1 LPSVV
6 VVTEAAGGCTV
17 ARERFTAVE
26 VAEAAML
33 TVERA
38 MAAIVGVDT
47 TEIVEADTTAI
58 VGEDT
63 TDIVGAT
70 TDGAADIG
78 ATLVTGTD
86 GDSVLALAGGPI
98 GQDTGILTG
107 IALGGLPIITRT
119 MRLTA
124 THTLTM
130 GTTTMAT
137 ATLPL
142 QILDRDL
149 ATTPR

>member
-1 LPSVV
+1 M
-6 VVTEAAGGCTV
+6 EAAGGCTL
-17 ARERFTAVE
+17 AREGFTVE
-26 VAEAAML
+26 EAAEATTL

-38 MAAIVGVDT
+38 MAAIMEADT
-47 TEIVEADTTAI
+47 TDIVVADTTAI
-58 VGEDT
+58 VG
-63 TDIVGAT
+63 AT
-70 TDGAADIG
+70 TDGVADIG
-78 ATLVTGTD
+78 ATRVTATD

-107 IALGGLPIITRT
+107 MALGGLPTITRT
-119 MRLTA
+119 TRLTA

-130 GTTTMAT
+130 GATTTGAT
-137 ATLPL
+137 TLPR

>member
-1 LPSVV
+1 
-6 VVTEAAGGCTV
+6 
-17 ARERFTAVE
+17 
-26 VAEAAML
+26 ML

-47 TEIVEADTTAI
+47 TDIVEADTTGIA
-58 VGEDT
+58 VADT
-63 TDIVGAT
+63 TAIVGAT

-78 ATLVTGTD
+78 ATLVTATD
-86 GDSVLALAGGPI
+86 GDSVLALAGGPT
-98 GQDTGILTG
+98 GQDTRILTG

-130 GTTTMAT
+130 GTTTMGT
-137 ATLPL
+137 ATLPH
-142 QILDRDL
+142 QILDRNL

>member
-26 VAEAAML
+26 AAEAAML

-38 MAAIVGVDT
+38 MADIVGVDT
-47 TEIVEADTTAI
+47 TDIVEADTTAI
-58 VGEDT
+58 VG
-63 TDIVGAT
+63 AT
-70 TDGAADIG
+70 TDGVADIG
-78 ATLVTGTD
+78 ATLVTATD

-98 GQDTGILTG
+98 GQDTGIPMG
-107 IALGGLPIITRT
+107 IALGGLRIITRT

-124 THTLTM
+124 TRTLTM
-130 GTTTMAT
+130 GTTTMGT
-137 ATLPL
+137 ATLPR
-142 QILDRDL
+142 QILDRNL

>member
-1 LPSVV
+1 LPNVV
-6 VVTEAAGGCTV
+6 VPEAAGGCTV
-17 ARERFTAVE
+17 AREGFTAVE

-47 TEIVEADTTAI
+47 TDIVEADTTGIA
-58 VGEDT
+58 VADT

-70 TDGAADIG
+70 TDGVADIG
-78 ATLVTGTD
+78 ATLVTATD

-98 GQDTGILTG
+98 GQDTGIPMG
-107 IALGGLPIITRT
+107 IALGGLRIITRT

-130 GTTTMAT
+130 GTTTMGT
-137 ATLPL
+137 ATLPR
-142 QILDRDL
+142 QILDRNL